1 MPHSSSIRMKMQ
13 GGRPLPPSARRQ
25 PLSPSSWFSSPPP
38 TPQTHYQ
45 GHGFDTFDF
54 GFGPVEQPIFTGRDP
69 LVAGLEAGD
78 VGSTACQ
85 ARKAN
90 HRKAAVVGADLYQ
103 VRQPSPLPEFPNQMY
118 GGFHFDSKGRV
129 AFEPGDRMDGWLAG
143 LEESPPPVD
152 ADKRAP
158 ATAPAPSSGC
168 PLPVVAEEIGSALN
182 DSAAVGGNKRDAED
196 SSSSG
201 QRPSKRKRISDTFH
215 RTLSRMTDNSTTKF
229 RRHSTAASSSGA
241 RNVFSRLSTFS
252 WMPVC
257 NSAQATKI
265 KICLV
270 GDSKSGKTA
279 LVNRLVSGEY
289 IHPEPSTSTDY
300 RSFSVIID
308 DGIVVVMELWDFP
321 GGIIR
326 EKSEQL
332 VSTFF
337 QAAVI
342 CYSIEDE
349 ENVKAV
355 SRSWKP
361 KLANALIDCP
371 LFVLGLKRDLRPM
384 FPTLGLSF
392 LSLKDP
398 STFELGRQ
406 VAKEVRAEGFAECSA
421 KKNDN
426 VQAVFHGI
434 ANYVV
439 GRMKAKEKDM
449 LQGHR
454 RGKAKD
460 AARGAAKDAG
470 KAVVDALTGVPGVF
484 ASIRGGRDQA
494 SRQVS

>member
-25 PLSPSSWFSSPPP
+25 QPPSPSAWFSSPPP
-38 TPQTHYQ
+38 TPQSPYQ
-45 GHGFDTFDF
+45 GCGFDSFDF
-54 GFGPVEQPIFTGRDP
+54 GFGPVRQPIFTGRDP

-78 VGSTACQ
+78 VDSTTCQ
-85 ARKAN
+85 TRKAN
-90 HRKAAVVGADLYQ
+90 NRKAAVVGADLYH
-103 VRQPSPLPEFPNQMY
+103 VRQPSPILEFPNQMY

-129 AFEPGDRMDGWLAG
+129 AFEAGDRMDGWLAG

-152 ADKRAP
+152 ADKGAHV
-158 ATAPAPSSGC
+158 TAPAPSSGC
-168 PLPVVAEEIGSALN
+168 SLPVVAEEIGMAPN
-182 DSAAVGGNKRDAED
+182 DSVAVGGTKRDAED
-196 SSSSG
+196 SSNSD
-201 QRPSKRKRISDTFH
+201 QRPSKRKRFSNTFH
-215 RTLSRMTDNSTTKF
+215 RTLSRMTDHSTTKF
-229 RRHSTAASSSGA
+229 RRNSTTASSSGT

-252 WMPVC
+252 WMC
-257 NSAQATKI
+257 NPAQATKI

-289 IHPEPSTSTDY
+289 IHPQPSTSTDY
-300 RSFSVIID
+300 RSFSVITD
-308 DGIVVVMELWDFP
+308 DATVVVMELWDFP
-321 GGIIR
+321 GSIIR
-326 EKSEQL
+326 EKSAQL
-332 VSTFF
+332 VTTFF

-361 KLANALIDCP
+361 KIANALIDCP

-406 VAKEVRAEGFAECSA
+406 VAKDVRAEGFAECSA

-426 VQAVFHGI
+426 VQAVFNGI

-439 GRMKAKEKDM
+439 GKMKEKEKDM

-454 RGKAKD
+454 RGKAK
-460 AARGAAKDAG
+460 GAAKDAG

-484 ASIRGGRDQA
+484 ASMRGGRDQS
-494 SRQVS
+494 SRRD